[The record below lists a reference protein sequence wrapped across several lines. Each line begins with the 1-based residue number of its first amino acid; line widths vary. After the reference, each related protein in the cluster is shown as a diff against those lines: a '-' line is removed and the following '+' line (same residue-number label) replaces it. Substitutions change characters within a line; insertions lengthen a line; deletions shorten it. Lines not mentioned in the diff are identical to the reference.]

1 MVPAC
6 RGSWLHR
13 PCQAGWSSP
22 GSGSRSAGSPGG
34 ASAAL
39 GGQRGLSHS
48 PPKPLPPPPSPPCW
62 GAQTYGAA
70 APSRRPGAGRR
81 CGSSSRP
88 WCAGRCGIS
97 PAGLQGGVS
106 VTVARG
112 RDPGGGG
119 GSQSVLTVADDPSQG
134 LALEVELHVHVLA
147 LRDGAGIKARDP
159 AGSGSPAP
167 VPPAPLPATPLPG
180 HSRSGRSCRCGWFWR
195 FRRLRGEDGVM
206 QQWSGGPGEAEPSPG
221 MGAGCEALTLQH
233 GVGLQELLL
242 HLVHLLPFAAHGR
255 HVGHHQLAGLC
266 RRGAVDTRAVLA
278 RPAAPPQPRKAPRGA
293 QPLPVLPAPLSP
305 VMRIHWS
312 RSRSR
317 RER

>member
-1 MVPAC
+1 MGTAPGHLGVGVSRFPSPRASPAVPAWH
-6 RGSWLHR
+6 GSWPRR
-13 PCQAGWSSP
+13 PCQAGWISP

-39 GGQRGLSHS
+39 EGQRGLSHS
-48 PPKPLPPPPSPPCW
+48 PPKPLTSPSPEPPVL

-70 APSRRPGAGRR
+70 VQSHRPGAGRI

-112 RDPGGGG
+112 RDPGSGGG

-147 LRDGAGIKARDP
+147 LRDGAGVRAGDP

-167 VPPAPLPATPLPG
+167 APPDPLPTTPCQVTHEAG
-180 HSRSGRSCRCGWFWR
+180 GVVVADGFGVSEGCGRRTGKCSSSQGDTG
-195 FRRLRGEDGVM
+195 RL
-206 QQWSGGPGEAEPSPG
+206 S
-221 MGAGCEALTLQH
+221 
-233 GVGLQELLL
+233 
-242 HLVHLLPFAAHGR
+242 
-255 HVGHHQLAGLC
+255 
-266 RRGAVDTRAVLA
+266 
-278 RPAAPPQPRKAPRGA
+278 
-293 QPLPVLPAPLSP
+293 
-305 VMRIHWS
+305 
-312 RSRSR
+312 
-317 RER
+317 